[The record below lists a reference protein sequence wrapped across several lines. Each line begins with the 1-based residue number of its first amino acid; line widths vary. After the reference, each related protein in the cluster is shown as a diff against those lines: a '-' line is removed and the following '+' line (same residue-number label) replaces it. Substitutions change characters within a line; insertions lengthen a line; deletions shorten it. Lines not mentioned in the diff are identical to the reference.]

1 MTPPTPDP
9 EPIATP
15 DGVLP
20 EGTHRFDDE
29 LRVTRQDHTV
39 WIELT
44 RAHDHHRITDG
55 MLDTLLRLCDGLRD
69 DEHASVVVIRGEGDV
84 FFSSGL
90 LNPVLR
96 GQLSKEQV
104 LALVRKANR
113 VFDAIEALP
122 QVVVAAMNGNAVA
135 GGVELALACDIRYA
149 ASHAV
154 ARLPEAGWGGFPGAG
169 APFRLATLVGK
180 AHALQMIAGS
190 EPHDAAEMLRI
201 GLVQRVWD
209 RATFDV
215 DLASCVARMAA
226 AGPLAL
232 KGAKRVA
239 AIRQE
244 PGFWAARQLSDALR
258 HALEYSEDVDEGLA
272 AAKAQRTPNY
282 KGR

>member
-1 MTPPTPDP
+1 MD
-9 EPIATP
+9 
-15 DGVLP
+15 
-20 EGTHRFDDE
+20 EG
-29 LRVTRQDHTV
+29 LRVTRHDHTV
-39 WIELT
+39 WVDLT

-55 MLDTLLRLCDGLRD
+55 MLNALLHLCDLLRD
-69 DEHASVVVIRGEGDV
+69 DAQASVVVIRGEGDV

-96 GQLSKEQV
+96 GNMSKEQV
-104 LALVRKANR
+104 LSLVRKANR

-122 QVVVAAMNGNAVA
+122 QVVVGALNGNAVA

-169 APFRLATLVGK
+169 APVRLATLVGK
-180 AHALQMIAGS
+180 AHALDMIAGS
-190 EPHDAAEMLRI
+190 EPQDAAEMLRI

-209 RATFDV
+209 RATFDAE
-215 DLASCVARMAA
+215 LARCVARMAGS
-226 AGPLAL
+226 GPLAL

-258 HALEYSEDVDEGLA
+258 HSLEYSEDVDEGLA
-272 AAKAQRTPNY
+272 AAKEQRPPHY

>member
-1 MTPPTPDP
+1 
-9 EPIATP
+9 
-15 DGVLP
+15 
-20 EGTHRFDDE
+20 
-29 LRVTRQDHTV
+29 
-39 WIELT
+39 
-44 RAHDHHRITDG
+44 
-55 MLDTLLRLCDGLRD
+55 
-69 DEHASVVVIRGEGDV
+69 
-84 FFSSGL
+84 L

-122 QVVVAAMNGNAVA
+122 QVVVAAINGNAVA

-149 ASHAV
+149 SSHSE
-154 ARLPEAGWGGFPGAG
+154 ARLPEASWGGFPGAG
-169 APFRLATLVGK
+169 APLRLATLVGK
-180 AHALQMIAGS
+180 AHALDMIASS
-190 EPHDAAEMLRI
+190 EPYNAAEMLRI

-209 RATFDV
+209 RATFNV

-226 AGPLAL
+226 AGPLAI